1 MSKSCSGSGML
12 VYNGRDS
19 KCLVKA
25 CWPSAVRCYIYIC
38 VYIYLT
44 CFKTSAYLG
53 VILNSKIPCL
63 LALDVFRAQWGDWGF
78 EFKILRRGYFFVCL
92 SYFCSFTPGCILSAT
107 PLPLHFLTIVRKN
120 KVANSS
126 INIHSH

>member
-1 MSKSCSGSGML
+1 MPGESML
-12 VYNGRDS
+12 AQCCEVLHRS
-19 KCLVKA
+19 
-25 CWPSAVRCYIYIC
+25 IYID
-38 VYIYLT
+38 IYLT

-63 LALDVFRAQWGDWGF
+63 LALDVFRAQWSDWGLG
-78 EFKILRRGYFFVCL
+78 FKILPCGYFLVCL
-92 SYFCSFTPGCILSAT
+92 SYFCSFTPGRILSAT
-107 PLPLHFLTIVRKN
+107 PLPLHFLTVVRKN

>member
-53 VILNSKIPCL
+53 VILNSKIPYL
-63 LALDVFRAQWGDWGF
+63 LALDVFRAQWGDWGL
-78 EFKILRRGYFFVCL
+78 EFKILPRGYFFCL
-92 SYFCSFTPGCILSAT
+92 LVLFLFFHSWMYTFCNSFAIALLDYSEE
-107 PLPLHFLTIVRKN
+107 KQ
-120 KVANSS
+120 SS
-126 INIHSH
+126 